1 MTQCEAE
8 LPPVKGVVQ
17 MAMVLRD
24 ALFEKMTFTD
34 WTASLRPKVHGT
46 RNLHEYFTVERPLD
60 FMIFFSSCAGLI
72 GNPGQANYA
81 AGNTYQDELA
91 RYRRSKGLKAVSVD
105 LGIMRDVGVVAEMGA
120 KGFLAVWEKAI
131 GIREPVFH
139 AMMRFIINQ
148 QKGPGADLFPAQLG
162 TGLPTADTMAKYGL
176 PRPHF
181 FDDPRMARLAV
192 ATVLAD
198 GAVGNEG
205 PSDSIESRLNKA
217 DGVDAA
223 TNVIAEALVQKTADM
238 LQMEASDVDPHR
250 PLSAYGVDS
259 LVAIEVR
266 NWISREMK
274 ANIPLLDILAAVP
287 MDKFAAKVAKMTGPF
302 SSST

>member
-1 MTQCEAE
+1 MPQI
-8 LPPVKGVVQ
+8 KGVVQ

-24 ALFEKMTFTD
+24 ALFEKMTYD
-34 WTASLRPKVHGT
+34 EWTTSIRPKVHGT
-46 RNLHEYFTVERPLD
+46 RNLHEYFTVDRPLD
-60 FMIFFSSCAGLI
+60 FMIFFSSVSGLL

-91 RYRRSKGLKAVSVD
+91 HHRHSKGLKAVSVN
-105 LGIMRDVGVVAEMGA
+105 LGIMRDVGVVAETGA

-139 AMMRFIINQ
+139 AMMRCVINGQ
-148 QKGPGADLFPAQLG
+148 TGSAAKTFPAQVG
-162 TGLPTADTMAKYGL
+162 TGLPTADAMSRHGL
-176 PRPHF
+176 PRPQL

-192 ATVLAD
+192 ATSPTEAIAAQK
-198 GAVGNEG
+198 GQA
-205 PSDSIESRLNKA
+205 DSIESKLAKA
-217 DGVDAA
+217 TD
-223 TNVIAEALVQKTADM
+223 AEAASQVIVEALAQKMANM
-238 LQMEASDVDPHR
+238 LQMEASDVDPHK

-274 ANIPLLDILAAVP
+274 ANIPLLDVLAAVS
-287 MDKFAAKVAKMTGPF
+287 MEKFAGKVAQVIK
-302 SSST
+302 SS